1 MADVRE
7 SFTTLEGASQEGLAL
22 RAVQQGDAV
31 AAKNGALGF
40 SFKDNSGNAIA
51 PIGGVASGA
60 APTTAIPVMGA
71 IDNSGN
77 LINIPVKQAGQAPGN
92 ALPVLGFRDSSG
104 NLIAPQLNTAGQLPV
119 TLDATGN
126 SLYARGKVAGSL
138 TQVTVATLTLTVDK
152 FYEDLQFVV
161 SCFRDAVFEIIW
173 NDNGAETILAE
184 ALCGPGQYTVN
195 ALLKH
200 VEFQAGSTGT
210 QQILVKAINLNATS
224 DLRAT
229 VSVVEI

>member
-22 RAVQQGDAV
+22 RAVQQGDSV
-31 AAKNGALGF
+31 AAKNGSIAVA
-40 SFKDNSGNAIA
+40 FKDNSGNGILPVA
-51 PIGGVASGA
+51 GVAAGA
-60 APTTAIPVMGA
+60 APTTAIPAMIAV
-71 IDNSGN
+71 DDSGN
-77 LINIPVKQAGQAPGN
+77 LTNLPVKQEGDAP
-92 ALPVLGFRDSSG
+92 ADAIPVLGFKDSAG
-104 NLIAPQLNTAGQLPV
+104 NLVAPQLNSSGQLPV
-119 TLDATGN
+119 SLEVSGN
-126 SLYARGKVAGSL
+126 SLYARGKVAGNLS
-138 TQVTVATLTLTVDK
+138 QVTVATLALTVDK
-152 FYEDLQFVV
+152 YYEDLQFIV

-173 NDNGAETILAE
+173 NNNGSETILAE

-224 DLRAT
+224 DFRAT